1 MPKILSLVCLCAEI
15 STMMWPG
22 NNMLMTVLGDAV
34 CALTVPLFVGCRILL
49 SGGKS
54 IEVHFGA
61 HPPAL
66 WPKPW

>member
-1 MPKILSLVCLCAEI
+1 
-15 STMMWPG
+15 
-22 NNMLMTVLGDAV
+22 MLLTVLGDAV
-34 CALTVPLFVGCRILL
+34 CALTVALFVGCRILL

-66 WPKPW
+66 WPKSWQEVAVLS